1 MEELDLCVLDC
12 WDFGPQNRYLGT
24 AIDQMLKAI
33 GMRGPYTH
41 YWVAPEERTAC
52 AQRFLYLFR
61 LIKPNVVWPRLDGL
75 TPAIQ
80 LEGESLFGHGASV
93 ILATPLAH
101 GLLTG
106 AASGNARCSRQ
117 RQKSLLPQPSTR
129 SLPVY
134 RSCELTSGTHPANA
148 YLSPCVRD
156 FGESADATPTP
167 AGGPQ

>member
-1 MEELDLCVLDC
+1 
-12 WDFGPQNRYLGT
+12 YLGT

-41 YWVAPEERTAC
+41 YGAAPEERTAC
-52 AQRFLYLFR
+52 AQRYLYLFR

-93 ILATPLAH
+93 ILAAPLAH

-106 AASGNARCSRQ
+106 AASGTARCSRQ

-129 SLPVY
+129 SLP
-134 RSCELTSGTHPANA
+134 
-148 YLSPCVRD
+148 
-156 FGESADATPTP
+156 GEAARPLP
-167 AGGPQ
+167 